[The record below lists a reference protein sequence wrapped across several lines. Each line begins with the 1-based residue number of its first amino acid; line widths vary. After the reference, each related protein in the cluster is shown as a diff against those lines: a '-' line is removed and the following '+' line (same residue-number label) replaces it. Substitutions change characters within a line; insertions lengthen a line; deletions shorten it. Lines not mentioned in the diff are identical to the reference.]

1 MNILILFLAI
11 FGATFI
17 FVHAKIMDILRIRPF
32 LNRFEFTR
40 ELQKCSLC
48 SGFYISALFGI
59 FYIPLNML
67 IPFICAGAGVAFYL
81 ERTVILIDELVIKLE
96 KERR

>member
-1 MNILILFLAI
+1 MDIIILFLAI

-17 FVHAKIMDILRIRPF
+17 FVHAKIMDILKIRPF
-32 LNRFEFTR
+32 LNQFEFTK

-48 SGFYISALFGI
+48 SGVYISALFGI

-67 IPFICAGAGVAFYL
+67 IPFICAGAGIAFYL
-81 ERTVILIDELVIKLE
+81 ERMAILFDELIIKLE
-96 KERR
+96 KERH

>member
-1 MNILILFLAI
+1 MDIIILFLAI

-17 FVHAKIMDILRIRPF
+17 FVHAKIMDILKIRPF
-32 LNRFEFTR
+32 LNQFEFTR

-48 SGFYISALFGI
+48 SGIYISALFGI
-59 FYIPLNML
+59 FYMPINML
-67 IPFICAGAGVAFYL
+67 IPFIFAGAGVALYL
-81 ERTVILIDELVIKLE
+81 ERIVILFDELIIKLE